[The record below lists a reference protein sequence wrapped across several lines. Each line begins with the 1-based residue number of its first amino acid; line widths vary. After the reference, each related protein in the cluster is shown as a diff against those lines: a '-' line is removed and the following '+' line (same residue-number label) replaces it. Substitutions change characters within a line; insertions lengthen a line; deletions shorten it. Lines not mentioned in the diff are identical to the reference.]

1 MTERLSSSPVVIS
14 PYASCGLSLV
24 TEHATNATLMDHIL
38 LARRQDEEEEFLN
51 TPETRLKIAH
61 QVAFA
66 LATLHGVDGLHDD
79 HVASVAHNDVCA
91 RQFLYTNDG
100 IYKLFDFDSA
110 SFTKFDK
117 NKSVCLERPEHM
129 DDEVSDIYS
138 ACECCYY
145 CIPTFVVAHLFWQI
159 CSGTRLRH
167 PKSFTD
173 MRERI

>member
-1 MTERLSSSPVVIS
+1 
-14 PYASCGLSLV
+14 
-24 TEHATNATLMDHIL
+24 MDHIL
-38 LARRQDEEEEFLN
+38 LARRQDEAFLN

-66 LATLHGVDGLHDD
+66 LATLHGMDGFHDD

-138 ACECCYY
+138 ACVCCYY
-145 CIPTFVVAHLFWQI
+145 CIPTFVVANFILANMQWDKIKAPEEFHRHARKDLILKYKADVWVLGNFDTL
-159 CSGTRLRH
+159 CSLVYNRY
-167 PKSFTD
+167 
-173 MRERI
+173 